1 MLPRIATGGSS
12 VDDLTLLYSR
22 AGNKAGACP
31 VYTCRRF
38 HIQVVNLSRISI
50 AAALSAA
57 MLCAQ
62 GPGAR
67 AGSGTPPDPTTMI
80 QMRVNHLTTL
90 LDLSDA
96 QKTQALTIFT
106 NAYNAS
112 QTAMTMLKTDRDSL
126 ANAIKTNNTATI
138 DQLSA
143 TIGGLEGQVLGIN
156 AKANAAFYAILT
168 PDQQTK
174 YDALGHGPGA
184 GPGPGFG
191 PRFHGGPPPQ

>member
-1 MLPRIATGGSS
+1 M
-12 VDDLTLLYSR
+12 
-22 AGNKAGACP
+22 
-31 VYTCRRF
+31 
-38 HIQVVNLSRISI
+38 

-57 MLCAQ
+57 MVFAQ
-62 GPGAR
+62 GPGPR
-67 AGSGTPPDPTTMI
+67 AGSGAPPDPTTMI
-80 QMRVNHLTTL
+80 QMRVNNLATL
-90 LDLSDA
+90 LGLSDA
-96 QKTQALTIFT
+96 QKMQALTIFT

-126 ANAIKTNNTATI
+126 ENAIKTNNTATI

-143 TIGGLEGQVLGIN
+143 TIGGLQGQLLGIN
-156 AKANAAFYAILT
+156 AKANSAFYAILT

-174 YDALGHGPGA
+174 YDALPHGPGG